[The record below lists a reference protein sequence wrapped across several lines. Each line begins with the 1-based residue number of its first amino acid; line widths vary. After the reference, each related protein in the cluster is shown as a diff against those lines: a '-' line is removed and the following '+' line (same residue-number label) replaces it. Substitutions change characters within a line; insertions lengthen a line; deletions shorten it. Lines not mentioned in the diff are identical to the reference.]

1 MWTVVY
7 KVTRNVSEC
16 AEKMKSYTVRDT
28 LESV

>member
-16 AEKMKSYTVRDT
+16 AEKMENYTVRGT
-28 LESV
+28 IT